1 MVAVFQVVIDV
12 MVRSLLEFRRNINRI
27 KTKTYQPFNEFFFS
41 GEFNCVD
48 FSDEDNC
55 NVTCAS
61 DEYFKCP
68 NHNICISKKW
78 LCDGDNGMI
87 MTIIE

>member
-1 MVAVFQVVIDV
+1 MI
-12 MVRSLLEFRRNINRI
+12 
-27 KTKTYQPFNEFFFS
+27 FFS

-68 NHNICISKKW
+68 NHNFCISKKW
-78 LCDGDNGMI
+78 LCDGDNGI
-87 MTIIE
+87 IITIIE